1 MKIKTLLLV
10 TISYIGLISISHANV
25 CFITDTGECRG
36 YEFSGANSPDD
47 TRPGGGT
54 PTGNDNNDD
63 DWELDNPTRCW
74 LEGYQYVSCPPL
86 MVPHNLCPYNNSIF
100 EKCICDPNLV
110 SCTKPYYGVGEDCDG
125 KYISCE
131 LDNSKA
137 CQEEG
142 YTQSGECPPLQE
154 INQKC
159 PYDPTYYDK
168 CVCRSDLVSCPP
180 PLIGVGE
187 ACDGKYAACQC
198 PPEYQVCNCGPES
211 GAASCNVDGIT
222 KYTNCKDCCSDTCPS
237 GEKSATCANNQNHI
251 QVATTECGTPCY
263 SCQDK
268 HSHSYS
274 CPSGYSTSCS
284 YGYSGTTSPIC
295 SCGATGSGTCYK
307 CKSAPSCVSGGSS
320 SCTGSTSC
328 QYGYT
333 SSCKDCSGT
342 TRYQCKSCS
351 NTCSSGSTS
360 VSCTSK
366 QNKVSVGKTEC
377 GNTCYKC
384 EDKPCSNTCSSGS
397 TSVSCTSKQNKVSVG
412 KTECGN
418 TCYKCE
424 DKPCSNTCSK
434 GSTSVSCA
442 AVRGETK
449 VSVGKTECGNTCYE
463 CQCNA
468 TCASKGYSSSK
479 PSGKNCSMTI
489 VCGSTCYY
497 NCTTSSG
504 GGGIDTEEDNYF
516 ANSKGGQYQR

>member
-1 MKIKTLLLV
+1 
-10 TISYIGLISISHANV
+10 
-25 CFITDTGECRG
+25 
-36 YEFSGANSPDD
+36 
-47 TRPGGGT
+47 
-54 PTGNDNNDD
+54 
-63 DWELDNPTRCW
+63 
-74 LEGYQYVSCPPL
+74 
-86 MVPHNLCPYNNSIF
+86 MVACPYPLQGVGKECEGKYRSC
-100 EKCICDPNLV
+100 KCPDYFSSCECGPADGAL
-110 SCTKPYYGVGEDCDG
+110 SCTWDG
-125 KYISCE
+125 KTTYS
-131 LDNSKA
+131 A
-137 CQEEG
+137 CK
-142 YTQSGECPPLQE
+142 P
-154 INQKC
+154 
-159 PYDPTYYDK
+159 
-168 CVCRSDLVSCPP
+168 
-180 PLIGVGE
+180 
-187 ACDGKYAACQC
+187 
-198 PPEYQVCNCGPES
+198 
-211 GAASCNVDGIT
+211 
-222 KYTNCKDCCSDTCPS
+222 CCSDTCPS
-237 GEKSATCANNQNHI
+237 GSISTYCSSNQDKI
-251 QVATTECGTPCY
+251 QVSTTECGTPCY

-274 CPSGYSTSCS
+274 CPSGYQSSPCS
-284 YGYSGTTSPIC
+284 NGYTQIGTANETC
-295 SCGATGSGTCYK
+295 SCGEITYNLCYK
-307 CKSAPSCVSGGSS
+307 CQAPAAPSCVSGGSS

-333 SSCKDCSGT
+333 SFCKDCSGT

>member
-237 GEKSATCANNQNHI
+237 GEKSATCANNQNQI

-295 SCGATGSGTCYK
+295 SCGETGSGTCYK
-307 CKSAPSCVSGGSS
+307 CNSAPSCVSGGSS
-320 SCTGSTSC
+320 SCTGSTYC
-328 QYGYT
+328 ANGYT

-434 GSTSVSCA
+434 GATSVSCA
-442 AVRGETK
+442 AIRGETK

-489 VCGSTCYY
+489 VCGNTCY
-497 NCTTSSG
+497 NCSSSSSG